1 MKVVIIGLFLLSSGA
16 IYGSQD
22 SLQLQ
27 NNTQQ
32 RVFVVEKNIDSKED
46 AIDLLWQAGLRY
58 ESERLER
65 TKQDWLKKNRLQQQ
79 LSSGTYS
86 YDDMPVYANKDQKKT
101 LPSCTLNRSYHQRIS
116 DYTDTA
122 IYSISDDRGTAIC
135 LPSNRS
141 AEKSLLASLSD
152 KIKNFVG

>member
-65 TKQDWLKKNRLQQQ
+65 TKQD
-79 LSSGTYS
+79 
-86 YDDMPVYANKDQKKT
+86 
-101 LPSCTLNRSYHQRIS
+101 
-116 DYTDTA
+116 
-122 IYSISDDRGTAIC
+122 
-135 LPSNRS
+135 
-141 AEKSLLASLSD
+141 
-152 KIKNFVG
+152 